1 MKTMSIGR
9 LASPRRNDNNKY
21 NLLYATNNITS
32 VAGALHKI
40 TPGTF
45 SVRTARLRLEF
56 YRIAYS

>member
-1 MKTMSIGR
+1 MSIGR
-9 LASPRRNDNNKY
+9 LASPKGSDNNKD
-21 NLLYATNNITS
+21 NLLYTTNNISS